1 MGHKT
6 SSEEVLLA
14 DKRRLEEALSSAEK
28 ALNKVERNY
37 KESMRDLE
45 ELRTEKVK
53 IETEFYGL

>member
-1 MGHKT
+1 LGHKT